1 MTTTT
6 SSLLTRE
13 EVLRRAQAVMEE
25 RGLDALIAQSN
36 ANTFYMAGTS
46 FMVQRIGGKRLGI
59 IVTFRNGHQVFIY
72 ERTEVEHAR
81 TESWVPKL
89 REYVEFVQH
98 PIDVLADVLRENG
111 VDTVGQRYERTRAKQ
126 SLCVVE
132 KSRRPLRFRTAKRQ
146 PPKRVLILWTDFFQA
161 V

>member
-13 EVLRRAQAVMEE
+13 EVLRRAQAAMEE

-59 IVTFRNGHQVFIY
+59 IATFRNGHQVFTY

-81 TESWVPKL
+81 TESWVPEL

-98 PIDVLADVLRENG
+98 PIEVLADVLRENG
-111 VDTVGQRYERTRAKQ
+111 VDGGR
-126 SLCVVE
+126 L
-132 KSRRPLRFRTAKRQ
+132 
-146 PPKRVLILWTDFFQA
+146 
-161 V
+161 